1 MEKKTNIRLIKLLI
15 ILGII
20 GIVAIAVFLYLANKN
35 SIDNKKYN
43 EKYNKNQT
51 NEVFVE
57 MDKKPII
64 YLYPTEETDV
74 SVVAKYPEKFTHTYP
89 KYKNGWNVLAKP
101 DGTLYDKETGREL
114 YALYWEGIDNHTA
127 EMEEGFCVKG
137 EDTIEFLEEKLAL
150 LGLNEREAEEFIVYW
165 LPILEENKYNYIHFL
180 TTEKVE
186 SIMPLEITP
195 EPDTRIRILMEYK
208 ALDKEIQV
216 EEQKIETPE
225 RNGFVMVE
233 WGGTEIK

>member
-1 MEKKTNIRLIKLLI
+1 
-15 ILGII
+15 
-20 GIVAIAVFLYLANKN
+20 
-35 SIDNKKYN
+35 
-43 EKYNKNQT
+43 
-51 NEVFVE
+51 
-57 MDKKPII
+57 
-64 YLYPTEETDV
+64 
-74 SVVAKYPEKFTHTYP
+74 
-89 KYKNGWNVLAKP
+89 
-101 DGTLYDKETGREL
+101 
-114 YALYWEGIDNHTA
+114 
-127 EMEEGFCVKG
+127 MEEGFCVKG